1 MTLDQLNSAAQT
13 GLSSKGVAGKNENAK
28 ATTKKISDTSFRRP
42 PNMPKD
48 HRRGR
53 RASPRRR
60 FSRMQPIEMMYEKI
74 SAALE
79 TESTALNAASEPK
92 LMAEITTETPRQTS
106 S

>member
-1 MTLDQLNSAAQT
+1 
-13 GLSSKGVAGKNENAK
+13 
-28 ATTKKISDTSFRRP
+28 
-42 PNMPKD
+42 
-48 HRRGR
+48 
-53 RASPRRR
+53 
-60 FSRMQPIEMMYEKI
+60 MQPIEMMYEKI

>member
-1 MTLDQLNSAAQT
+1 M
-13 GLSSKGVAGKNENAK
+13 VGKNEKTK
-28 ATTKKISDTSFRRP
+28 ATDKKANDKSFKGP
-42 PNMPKD
+42 PNLPND

-74 SAALE
+74 SAALD
-79 TESTALNAASEPK
+79 TESTALNAVSEPK
-92 LMAEITTETPRQTS
+92 LMAEMMIETPRQTS